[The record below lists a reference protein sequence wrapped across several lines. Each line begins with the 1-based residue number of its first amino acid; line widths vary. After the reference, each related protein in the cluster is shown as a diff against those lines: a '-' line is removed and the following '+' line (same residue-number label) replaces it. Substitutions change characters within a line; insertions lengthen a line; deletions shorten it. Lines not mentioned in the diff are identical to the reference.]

1 MSFGGWSISEICFN
15 YIREILPDGST
26 ILEFGSGFST
36 EQLSKYYTMYSV
48 ENYQEWV
55 GKYDATYIY
64 APIREYEIGGSD
76 IFGDADFWTAP
87 EDIPGEQTAAQ
98 VGWYDPDIVK
108 KNLPDKY
115 DLILVDGPNGTFG
128 RAGFYKHLEWFN
140 TDIPIIIDDT
150 HRDAERIMMEKIS
163 KSVGREYKILSDDVT
178 GVIE

>member
-64 APIREYEIGGSD
+64 APIRKYEIGGSD

-98 VGWYDPDIVK
+98 VGWYDPDISGEDSKVQAIA
-108 KNLPDKY
+108 NA
-115 DLILVDGPNGTFG
+115 T
-128 RAGFYKHLEWFN
+128 WT
-140 TDIPIIIDDT
+140 TDIKNAYET
-150 HRDAERIMMEKIS
+150 WNYGE
-163 KSVGREYKILSDDVT
+163 
-178 GVIE
+178 